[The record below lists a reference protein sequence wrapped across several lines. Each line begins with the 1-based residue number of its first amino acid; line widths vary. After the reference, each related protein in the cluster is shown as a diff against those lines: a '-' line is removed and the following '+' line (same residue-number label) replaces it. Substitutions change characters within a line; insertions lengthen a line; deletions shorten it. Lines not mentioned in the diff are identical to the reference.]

1 MKDKLQTVLTV
12 SLVVFCS
19 VIVQWNQR
27 QTFKPICPTFCH
39 VPCSTWAQRAWPS
52 SSCACSF
59 WVWCKTS
66 SFSFWHHHAASE
78 PGAEWTPEE
87 REKKKKQSGNILN
100 SWSTKGFIASAIVQ
114 QLFLCSPSECCSRT
128 ACVHLQAAFQQRSTS
143 AGQEGFLQEQKQIQ
157 CFRMSLLIK
166 QKQRRNTGLIVS

>member
-27 QTFKPICPTFCH
+27 QTFKPICPMFCH

-87 REKKKKQSGNILN
+87 REKKKSSQVTSLTVDPLKVLLLLQLCNSFFSAHLLN
-100 SWSTKGFIASAIVQ
+100 VVVGQRASIFKLLSSKDQPLLVRRDS
-114 QLFLCSPSECCSRT
+114 CRSRNKSSVSECHCW
-128 ACVHLQAAFQQRSTS
+128 
-143 AGQEGFLQEQKQIQ
+143 
-157 CFRMSLLIK
+157 
-166 QKQRRNTGLIVS
+166 